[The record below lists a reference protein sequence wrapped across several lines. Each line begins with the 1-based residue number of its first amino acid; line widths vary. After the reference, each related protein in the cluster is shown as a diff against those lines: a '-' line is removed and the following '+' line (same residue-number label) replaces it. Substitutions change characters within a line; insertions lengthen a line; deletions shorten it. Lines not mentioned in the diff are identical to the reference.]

1 MTYSALTAISTFDT
15 AEFPDTVPVDDES
28 ELKRWVEI
36 HGLGEV
42 IPDNDN
48 YDAGNLSIRI
58 DEL

>member
-15 AEFPDTVPVDDES
+15 AEFPEPVAVDDEH
-28 ELKRWVEI
+28 ELARWVEI

-48 YDAGNLSIRI
+48 YDAGNVHVRI